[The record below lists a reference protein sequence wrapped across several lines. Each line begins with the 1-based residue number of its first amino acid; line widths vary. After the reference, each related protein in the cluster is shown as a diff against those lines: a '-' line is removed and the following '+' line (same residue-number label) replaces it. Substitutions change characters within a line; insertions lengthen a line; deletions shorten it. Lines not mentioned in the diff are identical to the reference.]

1 MDEDDNMESVRA
13 IKKHWE
19 ATSIKKTDKSKANI
33 EGPLVQKTDIQVMNI
48 IGEGIPNQI
57 SNTVHVPPYVH
68 S

>member
-19 ATSIKKTDKSKANI
+19 ATSTKKSMTKIK
-33 EGPLVQKTDIQVMNI
+33 ELLVQKTDIQIMNI

-57 SNTVHVPPYVH
+57 TCSINVRVPPYIQ

>member
-1 MDEDDNMESVRA
+1 MDEDDDMESVHA

-19 ATSIKKTDKSKANI
+19 ANIK
-33 EGPLVQKTDIQVMNI
+33 GLLVQKTDIQVMNI

-57 SNTVHVPPYVH
+57 NNTIQVPPYVQ